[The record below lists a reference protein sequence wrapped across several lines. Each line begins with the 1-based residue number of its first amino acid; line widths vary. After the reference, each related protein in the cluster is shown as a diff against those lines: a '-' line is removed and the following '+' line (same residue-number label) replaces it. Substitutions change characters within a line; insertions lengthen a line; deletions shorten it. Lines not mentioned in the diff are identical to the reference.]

1 MSLPDLKDYN
11 PSKLN
16 EAEQAIL
23 QTLLSRIK
31 SLVTSRVFL
40 YSDGKATIRKACYGT
55 QDPKT
60 LPNPVEGQI
69 YFQIFDTNKN

>member
-16 EAEQAIL
+16 ESEQAIL
-23 QTLLSRIK
+23 QTLLARIK

-40 YSDGKATIRKACYGT
+40 YTDGKATIRKACYGT
-55 QDPKT
+55 KDPNT
-60 LPNPVEGQI
+60 IPNPVEGQI
-69 YFQIFDTNKN
+69 YFHIQDSD